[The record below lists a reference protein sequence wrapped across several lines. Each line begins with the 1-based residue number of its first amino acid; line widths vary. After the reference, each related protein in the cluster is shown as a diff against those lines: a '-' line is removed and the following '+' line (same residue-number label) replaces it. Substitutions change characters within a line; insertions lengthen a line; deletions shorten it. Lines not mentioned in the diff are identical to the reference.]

1 MQDRVNMRIRA
12 VKMEP
17 PRINLKIKKR
27 KQDGSFNLTGLQIA
41 ELAAAARQYHEHV
54 SGRKPIEV
62 SWEIDGGLVVWH
74 VTEQEFRNAVAYLGN
89 LGRGR
94 AIEVQRV
101 G

>member
-1 MQDRVNMRIRA
+1 MQITQ
-12 VKMEP
+12 KP
-17 PRINLKIKKR
+17 PYINFKITKR
-27 KQDGSFNLTGLQIA
+27 KQDGSFNLTGLQ
-41 ELAAAARQYHEHV
+41 LAQLADAARQYRV
-54 SGRKPIEV
+54 PGREPIET

-94 AIEVQRV
+94 VVEVQRV